1 MKFNNIKV
9 TEFNFF
15 EFCFFV
21 LKINNMNFLTL
32 NTCKAYG
39 LSDLRIKTTSYR

>member
-1 MKFNNIKV
+1 MN
-9 TEFNFF
+9 
-15 EFCFFV
+15 V

-39 LSDLRIKTTSYR
+39 LSDLRIKTTSGGKNEKN